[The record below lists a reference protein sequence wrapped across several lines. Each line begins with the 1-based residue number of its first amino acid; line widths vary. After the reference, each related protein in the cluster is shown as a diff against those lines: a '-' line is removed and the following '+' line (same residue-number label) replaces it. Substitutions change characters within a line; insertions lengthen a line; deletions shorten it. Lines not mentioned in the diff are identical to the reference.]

1 LFNVLRSIQFFR
13 ETLTQ
18 IDVRERDF
26 TKQNQSPD
34 TPKIY
39 YWVEFNSNY
48 LSKSELIYFCFLC
61 YFLKE
66 SKRQRLLTWYLRSTL
81 PEKLLKATYLS
92 SEERM
97 QLTFLVQKKGV
108 KVSLDHCIPFSPRRV
123 LGLLNN
129 PEVTRKVLSRIYIK
143 RRPRKY
149 VAPQQFIRGYR
160 DHGTL
165 RKPHLWLPESDISL
179 TEKQNEIEEARE
191 RELMLEQFAL
201 SGEFPHM
208 IQHFLNGEKT

>member
-1 LFNVLRSIQFFR
+1 MSF
-13 ETLTQ
+13 
-18 IDVRERDF
+18 
-26 TKQNQSPD
+26 
-34 TPKIY
+34 

-48 LSKSELIYFCFLC
+48 LSKSELIYFCFLY

-66 SKRQRLLTWYLRSTL
+66 SKRQRLFTWYLESIL

-108 KVSLDHCIPFSPRRV
+108 KVKLDHCIPFSPRRI

-143 RRPRKY
+143 RRPRK

-165 RKPHLWLPESDISL
+165 RESHLWLPESDISL

-191 RELMLEQFAL
+191 QELMLEQFAL

-208 IQHFLNGEKT
+208 IQHFNNPNGEKT